1 MLTEGIKSYN
11 DIASNRSG
19 SVDAAAALAN
29 LAGMVSGYIDE
40 GLPTPFTKS
49 LSAALG
55 VNIGA
60 IGVILSGIQL
70 SNALQQYRDALNGT
84 DGVAQKVAFQNLADK
99 TFGVVA
105 SVGGMIAA
113 VPGLQLLGLG
123 IWTGATL
130 GQQVFNGN
138 MSRAIDIV
146 GEAANDLYLQA
157 RRWQPPRDPLVLDLD
172 GDGIDAV
179 GIAGN
184 SPILFDH
191 DADGVRTGTGWI
203 KPDDGF
209 VVLDRDGNGL
219 IDSGRELFGDETLLA
234 NGSKAPNGYA
244 ALAQH
249 DSNGDGRIDSAD
261 AVYGQLRIWQD
272 ANQDGISQ
280 TGELHHLAELGIASI
295 GVQGTQANVDLG
307 NGNTMPLRGT
317 FTRTD
322 GSAGSSGVAELSGS
336 LLLAGNGFYR
346 EFTDDPEPTVQ
357 ANGLPQMRGSGWVRD
372 LREAMSLTSGEG
384 LQAGVVAFAAAATRE
399 AQLALVDGILT
410 EWATSSGR
418 LLTSI
423 GSYNLE
429 RRPGQ
434 STYEVVNFSSAEVG
448 DVVLSIWP
456 TGMSETVNRPV
467 VGPIQQ
473 LTDEGREFLRRLNV
487 LEVFNGTRFVEVA
500 IPTGTRLAIEL
511 LYFANLKLVEIAEL
525 HLSDCIAPSKECVA
539 WRLQVDSMTNS
550 MRCVYALPPLGRSLS
565 RWHKNLAMS
574 PQTSLSPRE
583 AREKSAVLFERSVNL
598 MRSVK
603 RILRLAMKRAEAE
616 GDLDCVQELR
626 TASPICFRSALEK
639 HAGPD
644 GAFIMGFIANAQ
656 GCRSLIA
663 LYARATDL
671 TNEDIEFGWTRLAKH
686 WMSYDAQVSQS
697 LKAGLID

>member
-372 LREAMSLTSGEG
+372 LPEAMSLTSGEG
-384 LQAGVVAFAAAATRE
+384 LQAGVVAFAAAATR
-399 AQLALVDGILT
+399 
-410 EWATSSGR
+410 
-418 LLTSI
+418 
-423 GSYNLE
+423 
-429 RRPGQ
+429 
-434 STYEVVNFSSAEVG
+434 
-448 DVVLSIWP
+448 
-456 TGMSETVNRPV
+456 
-467 VGPIQQ
+467 
-473 LTDEGREFLRRLNV
+473 
-487 LEVFNGTRFVEVA
+487 
-500 IPTGTRLAIEL
+500 
-511 LYFANLKLVEIAEL
+511 
-525 HLSDCIAPSKECVA
+525 
-539 WRLQVDSMTNS
+539 
-550 MRCVYALPPLGRSLS
+550 
-565 RWHKNLAMS
+565 
-574 PQTSLSPRE
+574 
-583 AREKSAVLFERSVNL
+583 
-598 MRSVK
+598 
-603 RILRLAMKRAEAE
+603 
-616 GDLDCVQELR
+616 
-626 TASPICFRSALEK
+626 
-639 HAGPD
+639 
-644 GAFIMGFIANAQ
+644 
-656 GCRSLIA
+656 
-663 LYARATDL
+663 
-671 TNEDIEFGWTRLAKH
+671 
-686 WMSYDAQVSQS
+686 
-697 LKAGLID
+697 